1 MPSERRRGTQGQ
13 ILLVDTVRS
22 VPSLEPGMSVLS
34 SWLIARAGALS
45 RQTTLTDPRLL
56 KKKAV

>member
-1 MPSERRRGTQGQ
+1 
-13 ILLVDTVRS
+13 
-22 VPSLEPGMSVLS
+22 LEPGMSVLS

-45 RQTTLTDPRLL
+45 RQTILTEPRLL